1 MKRPKFFED
10 LDRSIAGEPEIPEP
24 APLPSTYGEQ
34 LVALMA
40 LQRQAVDG
48 AYELRAH
55 QANLQRLGGYSGA
68 LGGFLDGILG
78 GRR

>member
-1 MKRPKFFED
+1 MKRPRFLED
-10 LDRSIAGEPEIPEP
+10 LDRSIAGEPEIPEA

-40 LQRQAVDG
+40 LQRQAIDR
-48 AYELRAH
+48 AYELTAH
-55 QANLQRLGGYSGA
+55 QANLEKLGGYPGA
-68 LGGFLDGILG
+68 LAGFLGGIFG